1 MNRSKRHVVIGMV
14 AASVAA
20 PAFAQFGGLGGLGG
34 GSKGGGDATD
44 PGKLESDL
52 KAVIQSTSL
61 VLSKLADAL
70 GMQETSGKL
79 LKNADD
85 IKSGSIGVS
94 DSTSQVSELT
104 AAVTSEM
111 EKNQKEGKK
120 LDAASGAK
128 AFEAVKPGIDT
139 IILWASAAKAATKID
154 KGPMVVAKFSGLI
167 SALPKV
173 PTALKNT
180 GSAMKAGYD
189 YLTFSGVDTK
199 TLEAPLKNALSQ
211 MT

>member
-1 MNRSKRHVVIGMV
+1 
-14 AASVAA
+14 
-20 PAFAQFGGLGGLGG
+20 
-34 GSKGGGDATD
+34 
-44 PGKLESDL
+44 
-52 KAVIQSTSL
+52 
-61 VLSKLADAL
+61 
-70 GMQETSGKL
+70 L

-94 DSTSQVSELT
+94 DSTSQVSDLT
-104 AAVTSEM
+104 AAVTAEM

-120 LDAASGAK
+120 FDAASGAK

-154 KGPMVVAKFSGLI
+154 KGPMVVAKFGGLI
-167 SALPKV
+167 AALPKV

-199 TLEAPLKNALSQ
+199 TLEGPLKNALSQ